1 MYSILLL
8 IFIDSLFR
16 VLLFE
21 SGLMMQGKLLSPPS
35 KKDAPGPPGIH
46 IVVGA
51 FAELFLASLSLLA
64 VYTPIEIK
72 ILVDL
77 PKYQKKMLAL

>member
-1 MYSILLL
+1 M
-8 IFIDSLFR
+8 
-16 VLLFE
+16 LLFE
-21 SGLMMQGKLLSPPS
+21 SGLMTQGKLLCPPS

-51 FAELFLASLSLLA
+51 FAELFLASASLLA
-64 VYTPIEIK
+64 VYATIAIEV
-72 ILVDL
+72 LVDL

>member
-1 MYSILLL
+1 MYSMLLL
-8 IFIDSLFR
+8 RFNDNLFR

-35 KKDAPGPPGIH
+35 KKEEPGPPGIH

-51 FAELFLASLSLLA
+51 FAELFLASALLLA
-64 VYTPIEIK
+64 VYATIAIK
-72 ILVDL
+72 ILADL